1 VYDTNAKKNKNKKKR
16 KQSKFT
22 DEAPPRSSEVISCT
36 SEHLLNLLL
45 VKIAAIKRRKN
56 RQETDE

>member
-1 VYDTNAKKNKNKKKR
+1 MIPMLKKIRTSKKR

-45 VKIAAIKRRKN
+45 VKIAAIKRRRN
-56 RQETDE
+56 CQATDE

>member
-1 VYDTNAKKNKNKKKR
+1 MIPMLKKIRTRKKR
-16 KQSKFT
+16 TQSKFT

-45 VKIAAIKRRKN
+45 VKIAAIKRRRN